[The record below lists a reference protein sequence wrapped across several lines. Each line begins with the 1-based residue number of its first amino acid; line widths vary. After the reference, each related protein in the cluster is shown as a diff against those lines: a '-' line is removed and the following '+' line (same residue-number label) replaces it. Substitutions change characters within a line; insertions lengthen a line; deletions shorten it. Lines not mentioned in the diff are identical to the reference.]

1 MYKKLFESEER
12 KRRGK
17 RKDRDR
23 RPFTIPSRHEKT
35 RQIVDKMK
43 EEELRKDY
51 VELDYTMDDSVKQ
64 LFLNLTKM
72 QIPFNYEKT
81 LAEFFPAD
89 MEVDG
94 NGNFFKKIGDNDIM
108 FCGHLDTY
116 CREYKRVWH
125 VIDGDIIKTNGTTTL
140 GGDDKAGITIMI
152 KMMEANIPGLYY
164 FFRGEE
170 GVTSPTGTWG
180 SKQALKSRKE
190 YFANIKK
197 CIAFDRKGTSS
208 IISEQMYTQCCSD
221 EFVKALESEFK
232 KNGLEYKDD
241 PTGMWCDSGVF
252 METIPEC
259 TNISVG
265 YKSEHTFF
273 EEQNIAHLEKL
284 VEAALKIDWESLPV
298 KRDPSKVTKSIGRYG
313 YDWEYGWD
321 AYSTADK
328 YGRGSKYTK
337 AKYYPAASTSYSQ
350 REETRRDYVSMEDV
364 FHHVVEL
371 LDDLNYE
378 CLNEDSFA
386 EVEEMYFTNYKTG
399 DFFGLKII
407 DYEIYM
413 SEDETLKK
421 YTNYGNL
428 ANFTKYAISGI
439 NPNEIDEEDIDDLD
453 KQLDRKLAS
462 STKTEP
468 IIAKKDNEYLY
479 TKQQMDIF
487 EELAENNVDLVK
499 MIMDDMTSP
508 KKDNI
513 SNNIWLKI
521 DDAMTKSGVKPDY
534 AVHGSGI
541 NPDAFMEWVGD
552 HWIEMQDL
560 LEVTAKKANNKT
572 DSIKSVINSAKGGF
586 LPELKN
592 SNIQGTKYHYDE
604 YQLFSKMVEKEP
616 SLIKMILKDF
626 EINNKTDVRDSLRKT
641 IWDELS
647 SIDYKRSDK
656 TPFKEYPQ
664 KFINW
669 VYEYS
674 DEIQKYLNKK

>member
-453 KQLDRKLAS
+453 KQLDRKLVS